1 MIRKYLAVL
10 RSSIRTVVEYPHTTV
25 ASLLSLPLIVLIMTL
40 LWSSFLNESYEK
52 MFYYFLLSNGI
63 FVPSTLWIWSA
74 SNGFVGFIKGR
85 DNQNIPLTRPL
96 NPFMFYIIKGLGKEL
111 ISMLAAFGFV
121 VLTLLLLNQI
131 QMLIRVI
138 ITIPLVFLITVFIA
152 AVVYLVTSFSYW
164 VYSIWGIRALFVTLM
179 FVFNGGNIPL
189 WILPDKFLDLIGITP
204 FPYLGYCP
212 VMFIMNGELYYYLLS
227 IIMLIVWSILS
238 FGIGW
243 IIHEK
248 GWKKF
253 EAFGG

>member
-138 ITIPLVFLITVFIA
+138 ITIPLVFFDNRFHSGCCI
-152 AVVYLVTSFSYW
+152 S
-164 VYSIWGIRALFVTLM
+164 
-179 FVFNGGNIPL
+179 
-189 WILPDKFLDLIGITP
+189 
-204 FPYLGYCP
+204 C
-212 VMFIMNGELYYYLLS
+212 YLLLLLGLLNMGNKS
-227 IIMLIVWSILS
+227 VVR
-238 FGIGW
+238 
-243 IIHEK
+243 HTDVRV
-248 GWKKF
+248 
-253 EAFGG
+253 